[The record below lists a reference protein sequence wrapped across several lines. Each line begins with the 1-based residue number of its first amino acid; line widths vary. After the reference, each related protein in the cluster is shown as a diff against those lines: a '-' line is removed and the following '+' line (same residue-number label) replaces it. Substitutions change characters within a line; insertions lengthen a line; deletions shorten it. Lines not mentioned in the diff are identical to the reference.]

1 MMSNEID
8 VVSALVA
15 AINRRSPPDIS
26 DRHRPLGHPSTV
38 KSGPISRMVKQMT
51 RYDQRKFTLRQA
63 RGCIISPVSDR

>member
-1 MMSNEID
+1 
-8 VVSALVA
+8 
-15 AINRRSPPDIS
+15 
-26 DRHRPLGHPSTV
+26 V